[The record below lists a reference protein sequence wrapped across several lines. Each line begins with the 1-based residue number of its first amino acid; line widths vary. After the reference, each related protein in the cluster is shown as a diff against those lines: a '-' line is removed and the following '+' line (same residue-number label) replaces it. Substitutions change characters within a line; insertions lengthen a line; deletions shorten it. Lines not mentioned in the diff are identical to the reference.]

1 MKIKDQERL
10 MKAVE
15 RVLAHKI
22 EPVSLGAGIDAIC
35 DVIGSPGMEHS
46 LWLLREVYRDVD
58 TASRA

>member
-22 EPVSLGAGIDAIC
+22 EPVSLGDGIGALW
-35 DVIGSPGMEHS
+35 DVQGAAGMEHS

-58 TASRA
+58 AASRA